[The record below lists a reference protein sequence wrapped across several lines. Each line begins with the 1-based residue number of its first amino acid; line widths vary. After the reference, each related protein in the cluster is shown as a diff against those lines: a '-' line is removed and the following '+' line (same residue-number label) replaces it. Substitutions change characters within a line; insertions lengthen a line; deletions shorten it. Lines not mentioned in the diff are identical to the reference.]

1 MRRAAI
7 CLAASLSPFML
18 QAQAPP
24 RPDGVAVIVR
34 PARVF
39 DGATLQEGW
48 AVRIRGERIEAAGP
62 AAKIAADGATPIC
75 CYRRRKLLDRA
86 EARELVESEL
96 RRTSEATGFAV
107 IAYCLM
113 PDHLHVVCEALSD
126 ESDLQAFVQ
135 LFKQRAAYAWKQEA
149 GEALWQASYYDH
161 VLRESESTRSV
172 VRYTLENP
180 VRARL
185 VDEPGQYAHIGSFVY
200 GRDELMEWAFGWNRV
215 DR

>member
-1 MRRAAI
+1 MAKRH
-7 CLAASLSPFML
+7 
-18 QAQAPP
+18 PP
-24 RPDGVAVIVR
+24 RLHSSVYR
-34 PARVF
+34 
-39 DGATLQEGW
+39 
-48 AVRIRGERIEAAGP
+48 GP
-62 AAKIAADGATPIC
+62 AQYFLTIC
-75 CYRRRKLLDRA
+75 CYRRRKLLNDA

-96 RRTSEATGFAV
+96 RRTSEAMRFAI

-135 LFKQRAAYAWKQEA
+135 LFKQRAAYAWKQKTAEPM
-149 GEALWQASYYDH
+149 WQPSYYDH

-180 VRARL
+180 VRAHL
-185 VDEPGQYAHIGSFVY
+185 VDEPGQYPHIGSFVY
-200 GRDELMEWAFGWNRV
+200 DRDELIEWAFGWNRA